1 MLYYWYKDDLGI
13 TRVTNFWNRPY
24 YVNSD
29 DPKIKVF
36 IEDKNGNYRPPT
48 KEEWVRESKA
58 EIEERKRVNDLI
70 NSCFKTDWRDKFI
83 LWIKKHL

>member
-1 MLYYWYKDDLGI
+1 MLYYSYKDNLGRQI
-13 TRVTNFWNRPY
+13 IANSWKRPY
-24 YVNSD
+24 FMD
-29 DPKIKVF
+29 DTEIKVY
-36 IEDKNGNYRPPT
+36 IKDDAGNYKSPT
-48 KEEWVRESKA
+48 KDEWVRESKA